1 MKENKLLKTLL
12 VLQSFAPLFLLLFIR
27 HFSFS
32 FPRLCIRFFVVL
44 FIDGFNAFKLMWN
57 HPEIGDFAV
66 SAICCA
72 WLIFTLV
79 MSLLFRSMQTHS
91 FDSHGEEIVV
101 GEEKRDVGATFL
113 VTFVLPLLMDDVATA
128 RGFITFVVM
137 MVLVITLLIKSNMF
151 YQNPMLTIYGY
162 RIFAFKFSNPYKM
175 EDKEYIGIT
184 HGKKIDQTLAI
195 KRKYIADDVFFVFN
209 E

>member
-12 VLQSFAPLFLLLFIR
+12 VLQSFAPLFLLLLIR
-27 HFSFS
+27 HYNFG
-32 FPRLCIRFFVVL
+32 FPRLCMRFLSVL
-44 FIDGFNAFKLMWN
+44 FNDGFIVFEEAWSHTEFGN
-57 HPEIGDFAV
+57 FAISV
-66 SAICCA
+66 ICCL

-79 MSLLFRSMQTHS
+79 MSLLFRNTQTHG

-101 GEEKRDVGATFL
+101 GEEKRDIGATFL

-128 RGFITFVVM
+128 RGFITFAVM
-137 MVLVITLLIKSNMF
+137 MLLVITLLIKSNMF
-151 YQNPMLTIYGY
+151 YQNPILAIYGY
-162 RIFAFKFSNPYKM
+162 RVFEFRFSISYKLD
-175 EDKEYIGIT
+175 DKIYIGIT